1 MSTERIR
8 VIIGTGVAVR
18 GDNID
23 TDRIIPA
30 RYLRSVSF
38 EGLEQHLF
46 ADDRA
51 QLDAQGPGLHPF
63 SDPRYAGA
71 SILLVNAN
79 FGCGSSREHAPQAI
93 RRRGIRAVIGQ
104 SFSEIFFGN
113 AVALGLP
120 CASAGASSVEA
131 LMRTVEQNREASI
144 ELDLERLIAVAGG
157 NPFDISLPAA
167 ARESFLKGTW
177 DATGLLLER
186 YEEVEAVAAR
196 LPYTRWSTGTGPLGG
211 RKYGP
216 QQGTVGRA
224 EDGLLGPDHL

>member
-1 MSTERIR
+1 VAIERITTI
-8 VIIGTGVAVR
+8 VGTAVPLP

-38 EGLEQHLF
+38 EGLEAHLF

-51 QLDAQGPGLHPF
+51 QADAQRPGSHPF
-63 SDPRYAGA
+63 SNPAYRDA

-93 RRRGIRAVIGQ
+93 RRRGIRAVVGE

-113 AVALGLP
+113 SVALGLP
-120 CASAGASSVEA
+120 CVSVQPSAAD
-131 LMRTVEQNREASI
+131 
-144 ELDLERLIAVAGG
+144 ELIRVVTG
-157 NPFDISLPAA
+157 NPALQLTVDLATLTVAAGKHSFPITLPSA
-167 ARESFLKGTW
+167 ARDAFLDGTW
-177 DATGLLLER
+177 DATGLLLDR

-196 LPYTRWSTGTGPLGG
+196 LPYVQGRW
-211 RKYGP
+211 
-216 QQGTVGRA
+216 
-224 EDGLLGPDHL
+224 